1 MSDLN
6 SILFEGTV
14 ADMSA
19 YDPRTCTA
27 IRLEVESTRHYKVN
41 GEGKQLTETTMIPV
55 EITGK
60 AIAQAHSWVKKS
72 VGIRVVGRVAYSDYL
87 KGLYIVAEAVERKR
101 HGAN

>member
-14 ADMSA
+14 VDMSA

-27 IRLEVESTRHYKVN
+27 IRLGVESTRHHKVN
-41 GEGKQLTETTMIPV
+41 GKQLTETTIIPV
-55 EITGK
+55 EITGS
-60 AIAQAHSWVKKS
+60 AIAQAHFWVKKS

-101 HGAN
+101 HVAN